1 MVIFP
6 NAKINLG
13 LHVVAKRADG
23 YHDIETVFYP
33 FHGVSDAL
41 EIISAREL
49 NFSGSGKSIPGAD
62 DDNLCMKAYRL
73 LKNDFDL
80 SPVSVHL
87 LKNIP
92 IGAGLGGGS
101 ADGSFM
107 LRLLN
112 QYFDLQLSDE
122 RLAAYAARLGSDCP
136 FFIYNRP
143 LLATGTGTIFEDC
156 NVDLSTYHLVLLCPS
171 VHVSTAQAYA
181 GVLVKTPEVSIKE
194 VLQLPLADWKERLKN
209 DFEISVFK
217 AFPELQKL
225 KEKLYASGAIYAA
238 MSGSGSA
245 LFGIFQEAVQLD
257 EKAFCSAVFYQ
268 ASKSK

>member
-1 MVIFP
+1 MVLFP

-13 LHVVAKRADG
+13 LHVVAKRPDG
-23 YHDIETVFYP
+23 YHNIETVFYP
-33 FHGVSDAL
+33 FEGVTDAL
-41 EIISAREL
+41 EIIPAKEL
-49 NFSGSGKSIPGAD
+49 CFSGSGIVVPGAG
-62 DDNLCMKAYRL
+62 DDNLCMKAYQL
-73 LKNDFDL
+73 LKNDFDI

-107 LRLLN
+107 LRLLDT
-112 QYFDLQLSDE
+112 YFDLHLSDE
-122 RLAAYAARLGSDCP
+122 RLAAYAAQLGSDCP

-143 LLATGTGTIFEDC
+143 LLATGTGTIFETCD
-156 NVDLSTYHLVLLCPS
+156 VDLTAYHLVLICPP

-181 GVLVKTPEVSIKE
+181 GVTVKSPEIAITEILKLPVSE
-194 VLQLPLADWKERLKN
+194 WEGRLKN

-217 AFPELQKL
+217 AFPELQKM
-225 KEKLYASGAIYAA
+225 KEKLYDSGAIYAA

-245 LFGIFQEAVQLD
+245 LFGVFKEAVRLG
-257 EKAFCSAVFYQ
+257 EKFPDSRVFYQ
-268 ASKSK
+268 DSKSK